1 MTHSIAVDFGGTNIR
16 AAYFPKPEPR
26 PETQVKIPTLA
37 EQGPDVVIDRLV
49 SAVRDVGPSD
59 LAGIRVGIAS
69 PGPLDPLEG
78 IIFKAPNLIGWT
90 DIPLK
95 QLVEDRLNCEVFL
108 GNDANVAAL
117 GEWKFGAGRGSSH
130 MIYLTISTGIG
141 GGVIVN
147 DQLLLGS
154 RGLAAELGHIT
165 VQPDGP
171 QCGCGIHGHI
181 EALASGTAIA
191 RRAMR
196 AVQDGA
202 ETDLE
207 AIYEARG
214 EITAAEVGAAAE
226 AGDEFAISLITN
238 AGKLIGHL
246 LSDLA
251 HIFNTQTFVLGGG
264 VAQIGALLFDPIEK
278 SFGNHLMDPA
288 YGDGVQI
295 LPAALGDDAGLVG
308 AMVLATRT

>member
-16 AAYFPKPEPR
+16 AAYFSEPEPR
-26 PETQVKIPTLA
+26 PETQVKIPTMA

-49 SAVRDVGPSD
+49 SAVQDVMPAD
-59 LAGIRVGIAS
+59 PAGIRVGIGS
-69 PGPLDPLEG
+69 PGPLDPVEG

-95 QLVEDRLNCEVFL
+95 PLLEERLDCEVFL

-117 GEWKFGAGRGSSH
+117 GEWKFGAGRGSAH

-141 GGVIVN
+141 GGVVVN

-165 VQPDGP
+165 VQSDGP
-171 QCGCGIHGHI
+171 KCGCGIHGHI
-181 EALASGTAIA
+181 EAIASGTAIA
-191 RRAMR
+191 RRAMT

-202 ETDLE
+202 ETDLK
-207 AIYEARG
+207 AIYENNG
-214 EITAAEVGAAAE
+214 QITAAEVGAAAE
-226 AGDEFAISLITN
+226 AGDAFALSLITN
-238 AGKLIGHL
+238 AGTLIGHL

-264 VAQIGALLFDPIEK
+264 VAQVGALLFDPIGE
-278 SFGNHLMDPA
+278 SFENHLMDPA
-288 YGDGVQI
+288 YGEGVEI

-308 AMVLATRT
+308 AMVLATQP

>member
-16 AAYFPKPEPR
+16 AAYFSEFEPKPEK
-26 PETQVKIPTLA
+26 QVKRPTMA
-37 EQGPDVVIDRLV
+37 EQGPDAVIDRLV
-49 SAVRDVGPSD
+49 SAIQDVMPPGQS
-59 LAGIRVGIAS
+59 GIPVGIGS
-69 PGPLDPLEG
+69 PGPLDPVKG
-78 IIFKAPNLIGWT
+78 IIYKAPNLVGWT

-95 QLVEDRLNCEVFL
+95 QAVEDRLDCEVFL

-147 DQLLLGS
+147 DALLLGS

-171 QCGCGIHGHI
+171 KCGCGIRGHI

-191 RRAMR
+191 RRAMS
-196 AVQDGA
+196 AIQEGA
-202 ETDLE
+202 ESELKAILE
-207 AIYEARG
+207 DGR

-226 AGDEFAISLITN
+226 GGDEFARGLIAD
-238 AGKLIGHL
+238 AGTLIGHL

-251 HIFNTQTFVLGGG
+251 HIFNPQTYVLGGG
-264 VAQIGALLFDPIEK
+264 VTQTGALLFDPIEK
-278 SFGNHLMDPA
+278 SFEAHLMDPA
-288 YGDGVQI
+288 YARGVQI

-308 AMVLATRT
+308 AMVLANQA